1 MQMKSFMLINTERFI
16 LQDHVKIIHWKN
28 NFIGRRIKRFFSFEL
43 FWIIIDGI
51 QQILNVYRVINPVVM
66 RMRNLVL
73 EMEVIIY

>member
-1 MQMKSFMLINTERFI
+1 MQMKSFMLINADRFI
-16 LQDHVKIIHWKN
+16 LRDHVKMIHWKN
-28 NFIGRRIKRFFSFEL
+28 NFIGRRIKLFSFAL

-73 EMEVIIY
+73 GMEVIIY